1 MDHRQAACLAELL
14 RSYAD
19 VFSSGDFDLGRT
31 GLVKHHINT
40 GDSLPIKQPPRRI
53 APAKRQEMEK
63 AVNELIAQGIVEKY
77 QSPWSSAVVLVRKK
91 DGTTRCCV
99 DYRAL
104 NNNTIKDSYPLP
116 RVDDTLDALVGAKWF
131 STLDLKSGYHQVEM
145 AEEDKEKT
153 AFTYGRGLW
162 HFNVMSYG
170 LCNAP
175 ATFERLM
182 ERVLDGLQWETAL
195 IYLDDVI
202 VFGATFEEELEC
214 LEVVLQRFCVANLK
228 LNPKKC
234 VFFQHELLFLGHIV

>member
-1 MDHRQAACLAELL
+1 MRAWPNVVRQAQCTDGDVPAYLRDLLSRSATRLDHRQAACLAELL

-63 AVNELIAQGIVEKY
+63 AVNELIAQGIVEKS

-104 NNNTIKDSYPLP
+104 NNKTIKDSYPLP
-116 RVDDTLDALVGAKWF
+116 RVDDTLEALVGAK
-131 STLDLKSGYHQVEM
+131 
-145 AEEDKEKT
+145 
-153 AFTYGRGLW
+153 
-162 HFNVMSYG
+162 
-170 LCNAP
+170 
-175 ATFERLM
+175 
-182 ERVLDGLQWETAL
+182 
-195 IYLDDVI
+195 
-202 VFGATFEEELEC
+202 
-214 LEVVLQRFCVANLK
+214 
-228 LNPKKC
+228 
-234 VFFQHELLFLGHIV
+234 